1 MIGAHRDTERK
12 SLAQSDHLQHCKVNS
27 QENNLGES
35 EIDIVS
41 GGCDG
46 QEQDAYVKVGLQSPA

>member
-1 MIGAHRDTERK
+1 MIGAHIGTERK
-12 SLAQSDHLQHCKVNS
+12 SLAQSDHLQNCKVNS
-27 QENNLGES
+27 QESNLGES

-46 QEQDAYVKVGLQSPA
+46 QEHVKVGLQSPN